1 MSNQQH
7 TPEAEDDSVLDA
19 ELEKSIA
26 EVKAGKT
33 LEDTK
38 SEAAGQGAT
47 GATGPT
53 GPEAPTG
60 PTGPDAPTGATGPEA
75 PTGATG
81 PTGEESGDSQPDGA
95 EGEDVFR
102 IPQQGKFETDAAY
115 EKRVELFDLVR
126 RRRAATTPEAK
137 EALSTEISK
146 TKSDLKTLSG
156 VERFTQQKPEDTPES
171 EPNPELDSDKAKA
184 KELGLMT
191 REEAAEFFRE
201 QQMTKEVESDLK
213 SFIAD
218 HKELQDEDVREVF
231 FDFVDNNYNW
241 QGKTGNDFK
250 SVLGMAYENM
260 FRPAESVQDRVL
272 KSAGVA
278 EKVNAMQFPGGT
290 TTKSSHSPEMQKSI
304 DELTA
309 TGMSEEK
316 AIALLTED

>member
-1 MSNQQH
+1 MSEQQNI
-7 TPEAEDDSVLDA
+7 PPVEDDSVLDA

-26 EVKAGKT
+26 DVKAGNV

-38 SEAAGQGAT
+38 SETAGEDVSGTT
-47 GATGPT
+47 GSDE
-53 GPEAPTG
+53 PEAPTG
-60 PTGPDAPTGATGPEA
+60 VTGPNEPETPA
-75 PTGATG
+75 EEPE
-81 PTGEESGDSQPDGA
+81 GEEPGDSQPKEP

-146 TKSDLKTLSG
+146 TKGDLKTLG
-156 VERFTQQKPEDTPES
+156 GTERFTQQKTEETPAS
-171 EPNPELDSDKAKA
+171 DPNPELDSDRAKA

-191 REEAAEFFRE
+191 KEEAAEFFQE
-201 QQMTKEVESDLK
+201 QRMTQEVQSDLN
-213 SFIAD
+213 SFIGA

-260 FRPAESVQDRVL
+260 FRPSESIQDRVL
-272 KSAGVA
+272 KGA
-278 EKVNAMQFPGGT
+278 EVSQKVNAMQFPGGT
-290 TTKSSHSPEMQKSI
+290 TTKGSHSPEVQKSI

-316 AIALLTED
+316 ALELLTED